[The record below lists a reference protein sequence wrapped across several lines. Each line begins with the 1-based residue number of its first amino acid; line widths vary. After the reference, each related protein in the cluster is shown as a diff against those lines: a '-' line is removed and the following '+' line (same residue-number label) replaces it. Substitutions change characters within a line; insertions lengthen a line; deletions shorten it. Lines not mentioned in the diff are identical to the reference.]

1 MSIPFSQIAPEPKAN
16 AALLVAD
23 AVDRRRPDDATAG
36 TLTKLVRND
45 AAAVVESTVPK
56 HEKELTAEIDFR
68 DRQRDA
74 AYTATC
80 LVTESYTV
88 LPGDPARQEKAATL
102 HNKLVP
108 DTLAFLSGSMHTES
122 TILAERMAYLES
134 TEGAALVSAL
144 GLGEFVATLK
154 ETMAAF
160 DAALAA
166 RVEKKEAR
174 PQNLY
179 TAGARLDR
187 SLRALYAYLVATES
201 TDYARECFSDL
212 LPLLASA
219 RAAAT
224 RRDKPTPVTP
234 AQ

>member
-1 MSIPFSQIAPEPKAN
+1 
-16 AALLVAD
+16 VAD
-23 AVDRRRPDDATAG
+23 AVDRKRPDDATAG

-45 AAAVVESTVPK
+45 ATAVVESTVPK

-144 GLGEFVATLK
+144 GLGEFVAT
-154 ETMAAF
+154 
-160 DAALAA
+160 
-166 RVEKKEAR
+166 
-174 PQNLY
+174 
-179 TAGARLDR
+179 
-187 SLRALYAYLVATES
+187 ES